1 MTALPPE
8 RQAWYR
14 EAFAKSDDALAKTWA
29 KVESCFPE
37 KRREVTHAL
46 AGCCGDAGVPGNGQ

>member
-14 EAFAKSDDALAKTWA
+14 DVFAKSDEALAKTWA
-29 KVESCFPE
+29 KVERCFPE
-37 KRREVTHAL
+37 RRRGVTHDL
-46 AGCCGDAGVPGNGQ
+46 ANGCGNAGGPGNGQ

>member
-29 KVESCFPE
+29 KVGSCFPE
-37 KRREVTHAL
+37 RRREVTHDL
-46 AGCCGDAGVPGNGQ
+46 AAGGGNAGDPGGWR